1 MKVFSSCSRKL
12 VRERV
17 RVVEAPRWHGPR
29 LWLLALSSLAT
40 FALGC
45 WFGGRMTPAEPAV
58 GVAATRSAEAA
69 GESLA
74 LERMGRLVG
83 RLQSLEADT
92 QALQLMLEQNQ
103 TLRDRVTAVDPA
115 LLPALLAEPRPH
127 GPQGGAWL
135 PPRACNAGAVDQGL
149 PMRILGS
156 SEQVALCLRQQ
167 LDLLLNRV
175 ASRNAALMAIP
186 SQRPVD
192 QARLG
197 SAFGNR
203 IDPFNGHL
211 AFHSGL
217 DFAAPTGTQVRAA
230 AGGRIQAAGVLGG
243 YGYRVEVDHGN
254 ALVTRYAHLSRIFVK
269 EGQVVTP
276 GQPLGAVGSTGRS
289 TGAHLHFEV
298 LRGGQFVDPQRF
310 LALGP
315 LERDV
320 GAPACD

>member
-1 MKVFSSCSRKL
+1 M
-12 VRERV
+12 
-17 RVVEAPRWHGPR
+17 
-29 LWLLALSSLAT
+29 
-40 FALGC
+40 
-45 WFGGRMTPAEPAV
+45 
-58 GVAATRSAEAA
+58 
-69 GESLA
+69 
-74 LERMGRLVG
+74 
-83 RLQSLEADT
+83 
-92 QALQLMLEQNQ
+92 
-103 TLRDRVTAVDPA
+103 
-115 LLPALLAEPRPH
+115 
-127 GPQGGAWL
+127 
-135 PPRACNAGAVDQGL
+135 
-149 PMRILGS
+149 
-156 SEQVALCLRQQ
+156 ALCLRQQ

-254 ALVTRYAHLSRIFVK
+254 ALVTRYAHLSRIFVR

-298 LRGGQFVDPQRF
+298 LRDGQFVDPQRF
-310 LALGP
+310 LALGT

-320 GAPACD
+320 GAPARD